1 MHVGLKSKSTSMII
15 SNLGTQ
21 IPHVVHLKPNVVGK
35 SSIIAELNRN
45 NLMQQKNFQEGAR
58 INEEQVGSTNYVC
71 TDALTIEDKPPT
83 LAKGRYSFQKR
94 KCPILDKH
102 PTKKVHT

>member
-1 MHVGLKSKSTSMII
+1 M
-15 SNLGTQ
+15 
-21 IPHVVHLKPNVVGK
+21 HVVHPGPNVVGE
-35 SSIIAELNRN
+35 ALVVVELKINTT
-45 NLMQQKNFQEGAR
+45 LMQQNNFQEGAR

-71 TDALTIEDKPPT
+71 IDALTIEDKPPT

>member
-1 MHVGLKSKSTSMII
+1 MII

-45 NLMQQKNFQEGAR
+45 NLMQQKNFQEGVK
-58 INEEQVGSTNYVC
+58 INEEQDGNANDVC
-71 TDALTIEDKPPT
+71 TNALTIEEIPPT
-83 LAKGRYSFQKR
+83 LATRKYSF
-94 KCPILDKH
+94 
-102 PTKKVHT
+102 